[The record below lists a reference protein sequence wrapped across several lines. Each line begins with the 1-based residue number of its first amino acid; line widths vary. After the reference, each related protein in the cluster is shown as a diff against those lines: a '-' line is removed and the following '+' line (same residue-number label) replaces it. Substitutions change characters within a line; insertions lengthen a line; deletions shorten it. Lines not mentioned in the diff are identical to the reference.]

1 MSGYTNAKQ
10 GDGLDSMIESCNV
23 CARSK
28 LTTQRLSG
36 FLNPQ
41 SSVCFITANP
51 LVDSKHAK
59 PVFVANKSATMLQN
73 MITNVFNLP
82 LQSCSILSLVKCPI
96 ESTPHIDEVSMCIGF
111 LHTQLEHITPKV
123 IVLFGQ
129 ECAQYVLG
137 QNVEGVRDFRDYGR
151 ILWHNN
157 RSFLLTYSLGEIVRN
172 PSLKPQVMQ
181 HLLVAK
187 GVLWE
192 FLSLAVWYVWDYGQR
207 AISSHPCLYPNKK
220 SSISKWDHAI
230 NVA

>member
-1 MSGYTNAKQ
+1 MGAKIWQLLALKRLYLKQMCAERYTQLQSNALQSARAVLRTMGGEQ
-10 GDGLDSMIESCNV
+10 GERQGNGLDSMIASCSL

-36 FLNPQ
+36 FLAPQ
-41 SSVCFITANP
+41 SPVCFITANP
-51 LVDSKHAK
+51 LVESKNAK
-59 PVFVANKSATMLQN
+59 PVFVATKSATMLQN
-73 MITNVFNLP
+73 MIANVFKLP
-82 LQSCSILSLVKCPI
+82 LQSCSILSLLKCPAD
-96 ESTPHIDEVSMCIGF
+96 TAPHIDEVSMCMGF
-111 LHTQLEHITPKV
+111 LHAQLEQLAPKI
-123 IVLFGQ
+123 IVLFGR

-187 GVLWE
+187 GVL
-192 FLSLAVWYVWDYGQR
+192 
-207 AISSHPCLYPNKK
+207 
-220 SSISKWDHAI
+220 
-230 NVA
+230 